1 MKKHFNY
8 DFEYLITIKDDAII
22 GSHIFTASTLDNF
35 QMNDLINC
43 FAYLDQSLL
52 GFPLTFLLVNFIY
65 YNLLA
70 VLLISKFYLFFKY
83 FQSQD
88 FFILLLY
95 YFRLFMV
102 ILYLIM
108 RQLFL
113 KYVTHLSLLQ
123 DYYAFK
129 IHSKKHKNSLVLI
142 KLLLLISKSCYLTF
156 YLILIFYEVNEIF
169 LHLTYQHTFVI
180 FLFYFFEPLLENHKV
195 FKHLKDFCSC
205 LN

>member
-108 RQLFL
+108 WLTWVSYRIITLLRFIL
-113 KYVTHLSLLQ
+113 KNIRIRLYLLNSCCLSL
-123 DYYAFK
+123 
-129 IHSKKHKNSLVLI
+129 SLA
-142 KLLLLISKSCYLTF
+142 T
-156 YLILIFYEVNEIF
+156 
-169 LHLTYQHTFVI
+169 
-180 FLFYFFEPLLENHKV
+180 
-195 FKHLKDFCSC
+195 
-205 LN
+205 